1 MNALMITTEA
11 CENTRSNP
19 GSSTKGNEMTAKEQF
34 MANYAAILEQ
44 IDRLQSAANDHFGAN
59 PDRVD
64 WSHAG
69 SLGHIEEKLSEVLE
83 FIAQ

>member
-1 MNALMITTEA
+1 
-11 CENTRSNP
+11 
-19 GSSTKGNEMTAKEQF
+19 MTAKEQF

-69 SLGHIEEKLSEVLE
+69 SSKKS
-83 FIAQ
+83 

>member
-1 MNALMITTEA
+1 
-11 CENTRSNP
+11 
-19 GSSTKGNEMTAKEQF
+19 MTAKEQF

-69 SLGHIEEKLSEVLE
+69 SLGHIEEKLAEVLE
-83 FIAQ
+83 FIAE